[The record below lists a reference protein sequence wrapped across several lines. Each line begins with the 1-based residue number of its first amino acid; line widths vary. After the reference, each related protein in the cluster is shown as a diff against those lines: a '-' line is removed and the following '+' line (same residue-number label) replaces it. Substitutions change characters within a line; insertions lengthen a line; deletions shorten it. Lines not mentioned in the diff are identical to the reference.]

1 MVIDKSFISV
11 SERINVRGVGVLEN
25 MTNETLFVSFLSLV
39 FLVEL
44 FVVVQQ
50 DFLVKQI

>member
-11 SERINVRGVGVLEN
+11 SERIDVRGVGVLEN
-25 MTNETLFVSFLSLV
+25 MTNETLLISLLPLV
-39 FLVEL
+39 FLIEL